1 MGINNFLL
9 TLENVLPYS
18 CGQKRCF
25 GGTLGYS
32 IRNFFKLKPRLKP
45 FFEKEY
51 IVWPEKWNWPMFSGC
66 NVTSIIT
73 YLLILSSCN
82 SKSNRYILLTCFL
95 QIRSF
100 FKKMA
105 FCDNEIQS
113 ITNYV
118 AVTKVLHSWKYPVLI
133 YVCM

>member
-32 IRNFFKLKPRLKP
+32 ICNFFKLKP

-51 IVWPEKWNWPMFSGC
+51 ITESDQKNEIDPSFPAVM
-66 NVTSIIT
+66 
-73 YLLILSSCN
+73 LLVLSSYN
-82 SKSNRYILLTCFL
+82 LKSNTYC
-95 QIRSF
+95 
-100 FKKMA
+100 
-105 FCDNEIQS
+105 
-113 ITNYV
+113 
-118 AVTKVLHSWKYPVLI
+118 
-133 YVCM
+133 